1 MNHTSEYT
9 FGDSFFEALE
19 NIIITDDNID
29 FFIGILLAADDFSV
43 RNQLALKISDT
54 ENPKLIEPLVSLI
67 KDPKTFNHRGS
78 LISALEQYDYLP
90 YMDLLVS
97 IINENFEVRWSVDT
111 MLRESMDSL
120 SEEQKKRYSDIISKE
135 AEECEY
141 GLDLLSC
148 LADDLSKGV

>member
-1 MNHTSEYT
+1 MNHTSEYA

-148 LADDLSKGV
+148 LADDLSKGL

>member
-43 RNQLALKISDT
+43 RTQLALKISDT

-148 LADDLSKGV
+148 LADDLSKGL

>member
-1 MNHTSEYT
+1 MNPTSEYT

-19 NIIITDDNID
+19 NIIITDENID

-97 IINENFEVRWSVDT
+97 IINENFEVRWNVET
-111 MLRESMDSL
+111 MLRDSMDSL

-148 LADDLSKGV
+148 LADDLSKGL

>member
-67 KDPKTFNHRGS
+67 KDPKTFNHRGR

-148 LADDLSKGV
+148 LADDLSKGL

>member
-1 MNHTSEYT
+1 MNPTSEYT

-43 RNQLALKISDT
+43 RNQLALKISET

-97 IINENFEVRWSVDT
+97 IINENFEVRWNVET
-111 MLRESMDSL
+111 MLRDSMDSL

-148 LADDLSKGV
+148 LADDLSKGL

>member
-1 MNHTSEYT
+1 MNPTSEYT

-97 IINENFEVRWSVDT
+97 IINENFEVRWNVET
-111 MLRESMDSL
+111 MLRDSMDSL

-135 AEECEY
+135 AEDCEY

-148 LADDLSKGV
+148 LADDLSKGL

>member
-97 IINENFEVRWSVDT
+97 IINEHFEVRWSVDT

-148 LADDLSKGV
+148 LADDLSKGL

>member
-54 ENPKLIEPLVSLI
+54 GNPKLIEPLVSLI
-67 KDPKTFNHRGS
+67 KDPKPFNHRGS

-97 IINENFEVRWSVDT
+97 IINENFEVRWNVET
-111 MLRESMDSL
+111 MLRDSMDSL

-148 LADDLSKGV
+148 LADDLSKGL

>member
-1 MNHTSEYT
+1 MNPTSEYT

-29 FFIGILLAADDFSV
+29 FFIGILLAADDFNV

-54 ENPKLIEPLVSLI
+54 GNPKLIEPLVSLI

-148 LADDLSKGV
+148 LADDLSKGL

>member
-1 MNHTSEYT
+1 MNPTSEYT

-90 YMDLLVS
+90 YLDLLVS
-97 IINENFEVRWSVDT
+97 IINENFEVRWNVET
-111 MLRESMDSL
+111 MLRDSMDSL

-148 LADDLSKGV
+148 LADDLSKGL

>member
-1 MNHTSEYT
+1 MNPTSEYT

-54 ENPKLIEPLVSLI
+54 GNPKLIEPLVSLI

-111 MLRESMDSL
+111 MQRESMDSL

-135 AEECEY
+135 SDECEY
-141 GLDLLSC
+141 ALDILSS
-148 LADDLSKGV
+148 LADDLSKGL

>member
-1 MNHTSEYT
+1 MNPTSEYT

-54 ENPKLIEPLVSLI
+54 GNPKLIEPLVSLI

-111 MLRESMDSL
+111 MQRESMDSL

-141 GLDLLSC
+141 ALDILSS
-148 LADDLSKGV
+148 LADDLSKGL

>member
-1 MNHTSEYT
+1 MNPTSEYT

-78 LISALEQYDYLP
+78 LISALEQYDDLP

-97 IINENFEVRWSVDT
+97 IINENFEVRWNVET
-111 MLRESMDSL
+111 MLRDSMDSL

-148 LADDLSKGV
+148 LADDLSKGL

>member
-67 KDPKTFNHRGS
+67 KDPTTFNHRGS

-148 LADDLSKGV
+148 LADDLSKGL

>member
-1 MNHTSEYT
+1 MNPTSEYT

-97 IINENFEVRWSVDT
+97 IINENFEVRWNVET
-111 MLRESMDSL
+111 MLRDSMDSL

-148 LADDLSKGV
+148 LADDLSKGL

>member
-97 IINENFEVRWSVDT
+97 
-111 MLRESMDSL
+111 MLR
-120 SEEQKKRYSDIISKE
+120 RR
-135 AEECEY
+135 
-141 GLDLLSC
+141 
-148 LADDLSKGV
+148 

>member
-1 MNHTSEYT
+1 MNPTSEYT

-54 ENPKLIEPLVSLI
+54 GNPKLIEPLVSLI
-67 KDPKTFNHRGS
+67 KYPKTFNHRGS

-97 IINENFEVRWSVDT
+97 IINENFEVRWNVET

-148 LADDLSKGV
+148 LADDLSKGL

>member
-1 MNHTSEYT
+1 M
-9 FGDSFFEALE
+9 
-19 NIIITDDNID
+19 
-29 FFIGILLAADDFSV
+29 
-43 RNQLALKISDT
+43 
-54 ENPKLIEPLVSLI
+54 LIEPLVSLI

-148 LADDLSKGV
+148 LADDLSKGL

>member
-135 AEECEY
+135 AEECEH

-148 LADDLSKGV
+148 LADDLSKGL

>member
-19 NIIITDDNID
+19 NIIISDDNID

-148 LADDLSKGV
+148 LADDLSKGL

>member
-120 SEEQKKRYSDIISKE
+120 SEEQKKRYSDIIGKE

-141 GLDLLSC
+141 WLDLLSC
-148 LADDLSKGV
+148 LADDLSKGL

>member
-67 KDPKTFNHRGS
+67 KDPKTFNHMGS

-148 LADDLSKGV
+148 LADDLSKGL

>member
-54 ENPKLIEPLVSLI
+54 ENPKLREPLVSLI

-148 LADDLSKGV
+148 LADDLSKGL

>member
-1 MNHTSEYT
+1 MNHTAEYT

-148 LADDLSKGV
+148 LADDLSKGL

>member
-1 MNHTSEYT
+1 MNPTSEYT

-54 ENPKLIEPLVSLI
+54 GNPKLIEPLVSLI

-148 LADDLSKGV
+148 LADDLSKGL

>member
-1 MNHTSEYT
+1 MNPTSEYT
-9 FGDSFFEALE
+9 FGDRFFEALE

-54 ENPKLIEPLVSLI
+54 GNPKLIEPLVSLI

-148 LADDLSKGV
+148 LADDLSKGL

>member
-141 GLDLLSC
+141 GLDLLSG
-148 LADDLSKGV
+148 LADDLSKGL

>member
-90 YMDLLVS
+90 YMDLLVR

-148 LADDLSKGV
+148 LADDLSKGL

>member
-1 MNHTSEYT
+1 MNPTSEYT

-54 ENPKLIEPLVSLI
+54 GNPKLIEPLVSLI

-97 IINENFEVRWSVDT
+97 IINENFEMRWSVDT

-148 LADDLSKGV
+148 LADDLSKGL

>member
-19 NIIITDDNID
+19 NIIITDNNID

-148 LADDLSKGV
+148 LADDLSKGL

>member
-135 AEECEY
+135 AEECES

-148 LADDLSKGV
+148 LADDLSKGL

>member
-19 NIIITDDNID
+19 NIIITDDSID

-148 LADDLSKGV
+148 LADDLSKGL

>member
-1 MNHTSEYT
+1 MNPTSEYT

-29 FFIGILLAADDFSV
+29 FFIGILLAEDDFSV

-97 IINENFEVRWSVDT
+97 IINENFEVRWNVET
-111 MLRESMDSL
+111 MLRDSMDSL

-148 LADDLSKGV
+148 LADDLSKGL

>member
-148 LADDLSKGV
+148 LADDLSKGL

>member
-9 FGDSFFEALE
+9 FGDSFVEALE

-148 LADDLSKGV
+148 LADDLSKGL

>member
-1 MNHTSEYT
+1 MNPTSEYT

-148 LADDLSKGV
+148 LADDLSKGL